1 MITVHGRTY
10 SSSVLRVWL
19 KTTVWQELLL
29 LHYTPSIAMPQ
40 HRVGSG
46 GEHPL
51 PRTWAT
57 AMSADQL
64 EGADASAQPGPA
76 SQDHGRSSDWKS
88 QAAVVR
94 EQDTAADTDL
104 PGQARPPTDYSA
116 LSECD
121 VIRDQNGDISGVKL
135 VSVRFRCPSARCG
148 HHKWKRNV
156 PESWYREGTV
166 VCDHCNTVVPKPCV
180 RSAEPFI
187 DVV

>member
-1 MITVHGRTY
+1 
-10 SSSVLRVWL
+10 
-19 KTTVWQELLL
+19 
-29 LHYTPSIAMPQ
+29 MPQ

-46 GEHPL
+46 GEHSVASSMQAQSSGGEHPAAPLGLPPPPPLDPSPPPL